1 MTLRLNISRSHAS
14 LILFNSADL
23 MKFSNKWLKSYRF
36 LACTLIT
43 LLFMA
48 HTAHWL
54 HIPTLQRMENILYDL
69 RLRTTA
75 VNTVDPRIVIID
87 IDEES
92 LAKEG
97 RWPWRRDKLAYLVD
111 MLFDYYNVKLLGFD
125 VVFSEPDTSG
135 GVELLEKLASGPLQ
149 KDAGF
154 LSTLETMRPQLSY
167 DDMFAKSLENRPV
180 VLGYIISHIA
190 EKTPEVGMLPTPL
203 AAANEHPFN
212 SLLFQG
218 KSYAANLPK
227 LQTAAMS
234 AGFFNNPNVDEDGVY
249 RRLPLL
255 INYNH
260 QLYESLSLAL
270 FRTLL
275 DMPEVKFITGEGY
288 GKIKS
293 NADSQLEGLDV
304 ENFHIPVD
312 QSSTLL
318 VPYRGRQGSFPYV
331 SATDVLNGVVTQ
343 ETLKDKIVILGTTAA
358 GLLDLRVTPV
368 QNVYAGVEIHAN
380 ILSGLLDQTIKS
392 RPGNI
397 LGVELVELL
406 LICLLA
412 IFIFPRVPVFLSAII
427 FSVLLVGGT
436 AFNFY
441 CWAIWNIDTM
451 LATPITLLTALY
463 GIQIFF
469 GYFFENRKK
478 KQMSNMFGQYIPPEL
493 VEQMSHSDEEFSLKG
508 ESREMTVLFSDVR
521 GFTTISEGMEP
532 QELCE
537 LINDILTP
545 VTRVIHEHKGT
556 IDKYIGD
563 AIMAFWGAPMHNPQ
577 HAAYAVKAGL
587 AILQTL
593 TLIHEKFKA
602 KGWPEIDIGI
612 GINTGKMSVGNMG
625 SQFRIAYTVMGDA
638 VNLGSR
644 LEGLTKQYGVKM
656 IVSESTL
663 LAAPEFTY
671 RELDK
676 VRVKGK
682 HKPITIYEPLGVTAD
697 ISSEQLQILDL
708 LNQGLHSYR
717 QQQWGAA
724 QVIFERLAEQYPHD
738 KLYSKYLERI
748 AYYLES
754 PPGTDWDGAFTYTS
768 K

>member
-1 MTLRLNISRSHAS
+1 
-14 LILFNSADL
+14 
-23 MKFSNKWLKSYRF
+23 
-36 LACTLIT
+36 
-43 LLFMA
+43 MA

-97 RWPWRRDKLAYLVD
+97 RWPWRRDKMAYLVD
-111 MLFDYYNVKLLGFD
+111 MLFDYYNIKLLGFD

-149 KDAGF
+149 KDTDF
-154 LSTLETMRPQLSY
+154 LSTLETVRPQLSY
-167 DDMFAKSLENRPV
+167 DDMFAKSLENRPI
-180 VLGYIISHIA
+180 VLGYFASQKV
-190 EKTPEVGMLPTPL
+190 EKTPEVGMLPSPVVAT
-203 AAANEHPFN
+203 AEHPFS
-212 SLLFQG
+212 SLLF
-218 KSYAANLPK
+218 KERSYAANLPK

-234 AGFFNNPNVDEDGVY
+234 GGFFNNPNVDEDGVY

-255 INYNH
+255 INYDNK
-260 QLYESLSLAL
+260 LYEALSLAL
-270 FRTLL
+270 YRTLL
-275 DMPEVKFITGEGY
+275 GMPEIKFITSEGY
-288 GKIKS
+288 GENNI
-293 NADSQLEGLDV
+293 DSRLESLDI
-304 ENFHIPVD
+304 EGFQIPVD

-318 VPYRGRQGSFPYV
+318 VPYRGRQGSFPYI
-331 SATDVLNGVVTQ
+331 SATDVLNGVVSQ
-343 ETLKDKIVILGTTAA
+343 EKLKDKIVIVGTSAA

-368 QNVYAGVEIHAN
+368 QNIYPGVEVHAN

-392 RPGNI
+392 RPSIIIGI
-397 LGVELVELL
+397 ETAELL
-406 LICLLA
+406 LICLLSV
-412 IFIFPRVPVFLSAII
+412 FIFPRLPVFLSAIM
-427 FSVLLVGGT
+427 FSALLVGGI
-436 AFNFY
+436 ALNFY

-469 GYFFENRKK
+469 GFFFESRKK
-478 KQMSNMFGQYIPPEL
+478 KQMGNMFGQYIPPEL
-493 VEQMSHSDEEFSLKG
+493 VEQMSQSDEEFSLKG

-563 AIMAFWGAPMHNPQ
+563 AIMAFWGAPMQNPQ
-577 HAAYAVKAGL
+577 HASYAVEAGL
-587 AILQTL
+587 AILQALKT
-593 TLIHEKFKA
+593 IQKDFKA
-602 KGWPEIDIGI
+602 KGWPEVDIGI
-612 GINTGKMSVGNMG
+612 GLNTGKMSVGNMG
-625 SQFRIAYTVMGDA
+625 SQFRIAYTIMGDA

-663 LAAPEFTY
+663 QAAPEFTY

-682 HKPITIYEPLGVTAD
+682 HKPITIYEPLGVTED
-697 ISSEQLQILDL
+697 ISPEQLQILAL
-708 LNQGLHSYR
+708 LNQGLHGYR
-717 QQQWGAA
+717 KQQWTDA
-724 QVIFERLAEQYPHD
+724 QSIFEQLSEQYPQD
-738 KLYSKYLERI
+738 KLYSIYLERI

-754 PPGTDWDGAFTYTS
+754 PPEIDWDGAFTHTS

>member
-1 MTLRLNISRSHAS
+1 
-14 LILFNSADL
+14 
-23 MKFSNKWLKSYRF
+23 MKFNNKWLKSYRF
-36 LACTLIT
+36 LACVVIT
-43 LLFMA
+43 LVFMA
-48 HTAHWL
+48 HTAQWL
-54 HIPTLQRMENILYDL
+54 NIPTLQRMENILYDL
-69 RLRTTA
+69 RLRTTV

-125 VVFSEPDTSG
+125 VVFSEPDTSA
-135 GVELLEKLASGPLQ
+135 GVELLEQLAAGPLQ

-180 VLGYIISHIA
+180 VLGYFASHIT
-190 EKTPEVGMLPTPL
+190 EKTPEVGALPAPL
-203 AAANEHPFN
+203 AAANELPF
-212 SLLFQG
+212 SPLLIKE

-234 AGFFNNPNVDEDGVY
+234 GGFFNNPNVDEDGVY

-260 QLYESLSLAL
+260 QVYEALSLAL

-275 DMPEVKFITGEGY
+275 GKPEVKFITGEGY
-288 GKIKS
+288 GKS
-293 NADSQLEGLDV
+293 NIDSHLEGL
-304 ENFHIPVD
+304 EIEGFHIPVD

-318 VPYRGRQGSFPYV
+318 VPYRGRQGSFSYI
-331 SATDVLNGVVTQ
+331 SATDVLNGVTGV
-343 ETLKDKIVILGTTAA
+343 EKLKDKIVIVGTSAA

-368 QNVYAGVEIHAN
+368 QNVYAGVEVHAN

-392 RPGNI
+392 RPSYI
-397 LGVELVELL
+397 LAIELAELL

-412 IFIFPRVPVFLSAII
+412 IFAFPRLPVFLSAIL
-427 FSVLLVGGT
+427 FSVLLIGGI

-441 CWAIWNIDTM
+441 CWAVWNIDTL
-451 LATPITLLTALY
+451 LATPITLLIGLY

-469 GYFFENRKK
+469 GFFFESRKK
-478 KQMSNMFGQYIPPEL
+478 KQMGNMFGQYIPPEL
-493 VEQMSHSDEEFSLKG
+493 VEQMSQSDEEFSLKG

-532 QELCE
+532 QELCD

-577 HAAYAVKAGL
+577 HASQAVKAGL
-587 AILQTL
+587 AILQALKT
-593 TLIHEKFKA
+593 IQKDFKA
-602 KGWPEIDIGI
+602 KGWPEVDIGI
-612 GINTGKMSVGNMG
+612 GLNTGKMSVGNMG

-663 LAAPEFTY
+663 QAAPEFTY

-682 HKPITIYEPLGVTAD
+682 HKPIAIYEPLDVTEN
-697 ISSEQLQILDL
+697 ISPEQLQLLDL
-708 LNQGLHSYR
+708 LNQGLYGYR
-717 QQQWGAA
+717 QQQWAAA
-724 QVIFERLAEQYPHD
+724 QTIFEQLSEQNPHD
-738 KLYSKYLERI
+738 KLYSIYLERI

-754 PPGTDWDGAFTYTS
+754 PPEADWDGAFTHTS

>member
-1 MTLRLNISRSHAS
+1 
-14 LILFNSADL
+14 
-23 MKFSNKWLKSYRF
+23 MKFSNKWIKSYRL
-36 LACTLIT
+36 LACAVIT

-69 RLRTTA
+69 RLRTMT
-75 VNTVDPRIVIID
+75 VNTIDPRIVIID

-97 RWPWRRDKLAYLVD
+97 RWPWRRDKLSYLVD

-149 KDAGF
+149 KDSDF
-154 LSTLETMRPQLSY
+154 LSTLETVRPQLSY

-180 VLGYIISHIA
+180 VLGYFASHIT
-190 EKTPEVGMLPTPL
+190 EKTPEVGMLPASL
-203 AAANEHPFN
+203 ASADQLPF
-212 SLLFQG
+212 SPLLFKEQ
-218 KSYAANLPK
+218 SYAANLPK

-234 AGFFNNPNVDEDGVY
+234 GGFFNNPNVDEDGVY

-255 INYNH
+255 VNYKGRI
-260 QLYESLSLAL
+260 YEALSLAL

-275 DMPEVKFITGEGY
+275 GKPEIKFTTGEGY
-288 GKIKS
+288 GK
-293 NADSQLEGLDV
+293 NNVDSHLEGL
-304 ENFHIPVD
+304 EIESFHIPVD

-331 SATDVLNGVVTQ
+331 SATDVLNGVADV
-343 ETLKDKIVILGTTAA
+343 EKLKDKIVIVGTSAA

-368 QNVYAGVEIHAN
+368 QNVYAGVEVHAN

-392 RPGNI
+392 RPSYI
-397 LGVELVELL
+397 LAIEFTELL
-406 LICLLA
+406 LICLVA
-412 IFIFPRVPVFLSAII
+412 IFAFPRL
-427 FSVLLVGGT
+427 SVLLSAVTFGVLLIVGI

-441 CWAIWNIDTM
+441 CWTIWNLDTV
-451 LATPITLLTALY
+451 LASPITLLTLLY

-469 GYFFENRKK
+469 GFFFESRKK
-478 KQMSNMFGQYIPPEL
+478 RQMGNMFGQYIPPEL
-493 VEQMSHSDEEFSLKG
+493 VEQMSQSDEEFSLKG

-545 VTRVIHEHKGT
+545 VTRVIHDSKGT

-577 HAAYAVKAGL
+577 HASYAVKSGL
-587 AILQTL
+587 AILQALST
-593 TLIHEKFKA
+593 IQQEFKA

-612 GINTGKMSVGNMG
+612 GLNTGKMSVGNMG

-656 IVSESTL
+656 IVSETTL
-663 LAAPEFTY
+663 QAAPEFTY

-682 HKPITIYEPLGVTAD
+682 HKPITIYEPLGQTED
-697 ISSEQLQILDL
+697 IKPDQLQMLDR
-708 LNQGLHSYR
+708 LNQGLHNYR
-717 QQQWGAA
+717 QQQWAA
-724 QVIFERLAEQYPHD
+724 ARTVFEQLAEQYPGD
-738 KLYSKYLERI
+738 KLYSIYLERI
-748 AYYLES
+748 AFYLES
-754 PPGTDWDGAFTYTS
+754 PPEADWDGAFTHTS

>member
-1 MTLRLNISRSHAS
+1 
-14 LILFNSADL
+14 
-23 MKFSNKWLKSYRF
+23 MKFSNKWIKYYRF
-36 LACTLIT
+36 LACALIT

-48 HTAHWL
+48 HAARWL
-54 HIPTLQRMENILYDL
+54 QIPTLQRMENILYDL

-75 VNTVDPRIVIID
+75 VNTIDPRIVIVD

-111 MLFDYYNVKLLGFD
+111 MLFDYYNIKVLGFD

-149 KDAGF
+149 KDANF
-154 LSTLETMRPQLSY
+154 LSTLETVRPQLSY

-180 VLGYIISHIA
+180 VLGYFASHIL
-190 EKTPEVGMLPTPL
+190 EKTPEIGMLPKPV
-203 AAANEHPFN
+203 AASDGLSFSP
-212 SLLFQG
+212 LLFKEQ
-218 KSYAANLPK
+218 SYAANLPK

-234 AGFFNNPNVDEDGVY
+234 GGFFNNPNVDEDGVY

-255 INYNH
+255 VNYKH
-260 QLYESLSLAL
+260 QLYEALSLAL
-270 FRTLL
+270 FRTFLG
-275 DMPEVKFITGEGY
+275 MPEVKFITGEGY
-288 GKIKS
+288 GENNI
-293 NADSQLEGLDV
+293 DSHLEGLAI
-304 ENFHIPVD
+304 EGFHIPVD

-318 VPYRGRQGSFPYV
+318 VPYRGRQGSFPYI
-331 SATDVLNGVVTQ
+331 SATDVLNGVTDVDK
-343 ETLKDKIVILGTTAA
+343 LKDKIVIVGTSAA

-368 QNVYAGVEIHAN
+368 QNIYPGVEVHAN
-380 ILSGLLDQTIKS
+380 IISGLLDQTIKS
-392 RPGNI
+392 RPSYI
-397 LGVELVELL
+397 LAIELTELL
-406 LICLLA
+406 SICLLTV
-412 IFIFPRVPVFLSAII
+412 FIFPRLPVFSSAII
-427 FSVLLVGGT
+427 FSALLIAGI

-441 CWAIWNIDTM
+441 CWTSLNIDTT
-451 LATPITLLTALY
+451 LASPITLLTLLY

-469 GYFFENRKK
+469 GFFFESRKK
-478 KQMSNMFGQYIPPEL
+478 KQMGNMFGQYIPPEL
-493 VEQMSHSDEEFSLKG
+493 VEQMSQSDEEFSLKG

-577 HAAYAVKAGL
+577 HASYAVKAGL
-587 AILQTL
+587 AILEALKVIQK
-593 TLIHEKFKA
+593 EFKA
-602 KGWPEIDIGI
+602 KGWPEVDIGI
-612 GINTGKMSVGNMG
+612 GLNTGKMSVGNMG
-625 SQFRIAYTVMGDA
+625 SQFRIAYTIMGDA

-663 LAAPEFTY
+663 QAAPEFTY

-682 HKPITIYEPLGVTAD
+682 HKPITIYEPLGITEH
-697 ISSEQLQILDL
+697 IGPEQLQILDL
-708 LNQGLHSYR
+708 LNQGLNSYR
-717 QQQWGAA
+717 QQHWAVA
-724 QVIFERLAEQYPHD
+724 QRIFEELAKQYPHD
-738 KLYSKYLERI
+738 KLYSIYLERI

-754 PPGTDWDGAFTYTS
+754 PPETDWDGAFTHTT

>member
-1 MTLRLNISRSHAS
+1 
-14 LILFNSADL
+14 

-36 LACTLIT
+36 LACALIT
-43 LLFMA
+43 LFFMA

-75 VNTVDPRIVIID
+75 VDTIDPRIVIID

-111 MLFDYYNVKLLGFD
+111 MLFDYYNIKLLGFD

-149 KDAGF
+149 KDTNF
-154 LSTLETMRPQLSY
+154 LSTLETVRPQLSY
-167 DDMFAKSLENRPV
+167 DDMFAKSLENRPII
-180 VLGYIISHIA
+180 LGYFASHKV
-190 EKTPEVGMLPTPL
+190 EKTPEVGVLPSPVV
-203 AAANEHPFN
+203 AAEELPF
-212 SLLFQG
+212 STLLFKE

-234 AGFFNNPNVDEDGVY
+234 GGFFNNPNVDEDGVY

-255 INYNH
+255 INYDNK
-260 QLYESLSLAL
+260 LYEALSLAL
-270 FRTLL
+270 YRTLL
-275 DMPEVKFITGEGY
+275 GMPEIKFLTSEGY
-288 GKIKS
+288 GENNI
-293 NADSQLEGLDV
+293 DSRLEGLDI
-304 ENFHIPVD
+304 EGFQIPVD

-318 VPYRGRQGSFPYV
+318 VPYRGRQGSFPYI
-331 SATDVLNGVVTQ
+331 SATDVLNGVVSQ
-343 ETLKDKIVILGTTAA
+343 EKLKDKIVIVGTSAA

-368 QNVYAGVEIHAN
+368 QNVYPGVEVHAN

-392 RPGNI
+392 RPSIIIGI
-397 LGVELVELL
+397 ETAELL
-406 LICLLA
+406 LICLLSV
-412 IFIFPRVPVFLSAII
+412 FIFPRLPVFLSAIM
-427 FSVLLVGGT
+427 FSALLVGGI
-436 AFNFY
+436 ALNFY

-469 GYFFENRKK
+469 GFFFESRKK
-478 KQMSNMFGQYIPPEL
+478 KQMGNMFGQYIPPEL
-493 VEQMSHSDEEFSLKG
+493 VEQMSQSDEEFSLKG

-563 AIMAFWGAPMHNPQ
+563 AIMAFWGAPMQNPQ
-577 HAAYAVKAGL
+577 HASYAVNAGL
-587 AILQTL
+587 AILRALKTIQ
-593 TLIHEKFKA
+593 KDFKA
-602 KGWPEIDIGI
+602 KGWPEVDIGI
-612 GINTGKMSVGNMG
+612 GLNTGKMSVGNMG
-625 SQFRIAYTVMGDA
+625 SQFRIAYTIMGDA

-663 LAAPEFTY
+663 QAAPEFTY

-682 HKPITIYEPLGVTAD
+682 HKPITIYEPLGVTED
-697 ISSEQLQILDL
+697 ISPEQLQILDL
-708 LNQGLHSYR
+708 LNQGLHGYR
-717 QQQWGAA
+717 KQQWTDA
-724 QVIFERLAEQYPHD
+724 QSIFQQLSEQNPHD
-738 KLYSKYLERI
+738 KLYSIYLERI

-754 PPGTDWDGAFTYTS
+754 PPEIDWDGAFTHTS

>member
-1 MTLRLNISRSHAS
+1 
-14 LILFNSADL
+14 
-23 MKFSNKWLKSYRF
+23 MKFSNKWVKSYRF
-36 LACTLIT
+36 LACALIT

-54 HIPTLQRMENILYDL
+54 NIPTLQRMENILYDL
-69 RLRTTA
+69 RLRTTV

-154 LSTLETMRPQLSY
+154 LSTLETIRPQLSY

-180 VLGYIISHIA
+180 VLGYFTSPKI
-190 EKTPEVGMLPTPL
+190 EKTPEVGMLPAPL
-203 AAANEHPFN
+203 AAADQLPF
-212 SLLFQG
+212 SPLLY
-218 KSYAANLPK
+218 KERSYAGNLPK

-234 AGFFNNPNVDEDGVY
+234 GGFFNNPNVDEDGVY

-260 QLYESLSLAL
+260 QVYEALSLAL

-275 DMPEVKFITGEGY
+275 DKPEVKFITGEGY
-288 GKIKS
+288 GKNNI
-293 NADSQLEGLDV
+293 DSHLEGL
-304 ENFHIPVD
+304 EIEGFHIPVD
-312 QSSTLL
+312 QSGTLL

-331 SATDVLNGVVTQ
+331 SATDVLNGAVDVAK
-343 ETLKDKIVILGTTAA
+343 LKDKIVIVGTSAA

-368 QNVYAGVEIHAN
+368 QNVYAGVEVHAN

-392 RPGNI
+392 RPSNI
-397 LGVELVELL
+397 LGAELAELL
-406 LICLLA
+406 LICLVA
-412 IFIFPRVPVFLSAII
+412 IIVFPRLPVFLSAVI
-427 FSVLLVGGT
+427 FSVLLISEI
-436 AFNFY
+436 AFSFY
-441 CWAIWNIDTM
+441 CWTIWNIDTI

-469 GYFFENRKK
+469 GFFFESQKK
-478 KQMSNMFGQYIPPEL
+478 KQLGNMFGQYIPPEL
-493 VEQMSHSDEEFSLKG
+493 VEQMSQSDEEFSLKG

-545 VTRVIHEHKGT
+545 VTHVIHDHKGT

-563 AIMAFWGAPMHNPQ
+563 AIMAFWGAPLHNPQ
-577 HAAYAVKAGL
+577 HASYAVRAGL
-587 AILQTL
+587 AILQALAT
-593 TLIHEKFKA
+593 IQQDFKA

-612 GINTGKMSVGNMG
+612 GLNTGKMSVGNMG

-656 IVSESTL
+656 IVSENTL

-682 HKPITIYEPLGVTAD
+682 HKPIAIYEPLGLTAD
-697 ISSEQLQILDL
+697 ISPEQLQTLDL
-708 LNQGLHSYR
+708 LNQGLHGYR
-717 QQQWGAA
+717 QQHWADA
-724 QVIFERLAEQYPHD
+724 QLIFEQLAKQYPHD
-738 KLYSKYLERI
+738 KLYSIYLERI
-748 AYYLES
+748 AYCLES
-754 PPGTDWDGAFTYTS
+754 PPETNWDGAFTHTS

>member
-1 MTLRLNISRSHAS
+1 
-14 LILFNSADL
+14 
-23 MKFSNKWLKSYRF
+23 
-36 LACTLIT
+36 
-43 LLFMA
+43 MA
-48 HTAHWL
+48 HTAHRL

-69 RLRTTA
+69 RLRTT
-75 VNTVDPRIVIID
+75 VINDIDQRIVIID

-97 RWPWRRDKLAYLVD
+97 RWPWRRDKLAYMVD

-125 VVFSEPDTSG
+125 VVFSEPDTGG

-149 KDAGF
+149 NDAGF
-154 LSTLETMRPQLSY
+154 LSALETMRPQLSY

-180 VLGYIISHIA
+180 VLGYFASHIS
-190 EKTPEVGMLPTPL
+190 EKTPEVGTLPTPL
-203 AAANEHPFN
+203 TSSKALPFS
-212 SLLFQG
+212 SLLFNE
-218 KSYAANLPK
+218 KSFAANLPK
-227 LQTAAMS
+227 LQKTAMS
-234 AGFFNNPNVDEDGVY
+234 GGFFNNPNVDEDGVY

-260 QLYESLSLAL
+260 QIYEALSLAL

-275 DMPEVKFITGEGY
+275 GMPEVKFTTGDNY
-288 GKIKS
+288 GGDT
-293 NADSQLEGLDV
+293 DSRLEGLDI
-304 ENFHIPVD
+304 EGFHIPVD
-312 QSSTLL
+312 QSSTIL

-331 SATDVLNGVVTQ
+331 SATDVLNGVVDQ
-343 ETLKDKIVILGTTAA
+343 EKLKDKIVIVGTSAA

-368 QNVYAGVEIHAN
+368 QNVYAGVEVHAN

-392 RPGNI
+392 RPTYI
-397 LGVELVELL
+397 LAVELAELL
-406 LICLLA
+406 LICFLA
-412 IFIFPRVPVFLSAII
+412 VLIFPRLPVFLSAII
-427 FSVLLVGGT
+427 FSALLIAGI

-441 CWAIWNIDTM
+441 CWAILNIDTL
-451 LATPITLLTALY
+451 LATPITLLTLLY

-469 GYFFENRKK
+469 GFFFESRKK
-478 KQMSNMFGQYIPPEL
+478 KQMGNMFGQYIPPEL
-493 VEQMSHSDEEFSLKG
+493 VEQMSQSDEEFSLKG

-577 HAAYAVKAGL
+577 HAAYAVRSGL
-587 AILQTL
+587 AILQALKT
-593 TLIHEKFKA
+593 IQKDFKA
-602 KGWPEIDIGI
+602 KGWPEVDIGI
-612 GINTGKMSVGNMG
+612 GLNTGTMSVGNMG
-625 SQFRIAYTVMGDA
+625 SQFRIAYTIMGDA

-663 LAAPEFTY
+663 QAAPEFTY

-682 HKPITIYEPLGVTAD
+682 HKPITIYEPLGVKED
-697 ISSEQLQILDL
+697 ISSEQLQMLDS
-708 LNQGLHSYR
+708 LNQALHNYR
-717 QQQWGAA
+717 HQQWATA
-724 QVIFERLAEQYPHD
+724 QVIFEQLAEQNPHD
-738 KLYSKYLERI
+738 KLYSIYLERI
-748 AYYLES
+748 AYYLDS
-754 PPGTDWDGAFTYTS
+754 PPEIDWDGAFTHTS

>member
-1 MTLRLNISRSHAS
+1 
-14 LILFNSADL
+14 

-36 LACTLIT
+36 LACALLT

-69 RLRTTA
+69 RLRATA
-75 VNTVDPRIVIID
+75 INTIDPRIVIID

-154 LSTLETMRPQLSY
+154 LSALETMRPQLSY

-180 VLGYIISHIA
+180 VMGYFASHIT
-190 EKTPEVGMLPTPL
+190 EKTPEVGRLPTPV
-203 AAANEHPFN
+203 ATADGHAFSP
-212 SLLFQG
+212 LLFEEH
-218 KSYAANLPK
+218 SYAANLPK
-227 LQTAAMS
+227 LQAAARS
-234 AGFFNNPNVDEDGVY
+234 GGFFHNPNVDEDGVY
-249 RRLPLL
+249 RRLPLVMK
-255 INYNH
+255 YNR

-270 FRTLL
+270 YRTLL
-275 DMPEVKFITGEGY
+275 GMPEVKFITGEGY
-288 GKIKS
+288 GES
-293 NADSQLEGLDV
+293 NTDSHLEGL
-304 ENFHIPVD
+304 EIEGFRIPVD
-312 QSSTLL
+312 QTGTLL

-331 SATDVLNGVVTQ
+331 SATDVLNGAVDQ
-343 ETLKDKIVILGTTAA
+343 DKLNGKIALLGTSAA

-368 QNVYAGVEIHAN
+368 QNLYAGVEIHAN

-392 RPGNI
+392 RPSYI
-397 LGVELVELL
+397 LAAELIELL
-406 LICLLA
+406 FICLLT
-412 IFIFPRVPVFLSAII
+412 IFVFPRLPVFLSAII
-427 FSVLLVGGT
+427 FGVLLTCGT

-441 CWAIWNIDTM
+441 CWAAWNIDTI
-451 LATPITLLTALY
+451 LATPITLFIALY

-469 GYFFENRKK
+469 GFFFESRKK
-478 KQMSNMFGQYIPPEL
+478 KQMGNMFGQYIPPEL
-493 VEQMSHSDEEFSLKG
+493 VEQMSQSDEEFSLKG

-563 AIMAFWGAPMHNPQ
+563 AIMAFWGAPMHNAQ
-577 HAAYAVKAGL
+577 HATYAVRAGL
-587 AILQTL
+587 AILQALKT
-593 TLIHEKFKA
+593 IQKDFKA
-602 KGWPEIDIGI
+602 KGWPEVDIGI
-612 GINTGKMSVGNMG
+612 GLNTGTMSVGNMG
-625 SQFRIAYTVMGDA
+625 SQFRIAYTIMGDA

-682 HKPITIYEPLGVTAD
+682 NKPITIYEPLGVTED
-697 ISSEQLQILDL
+697 IGYEQLQLLDL
-708 LNQGLHSYR
+708 LNQGLNDYR
-717 QQQWGAA
+717 QQQWIASQA
-724 QVIFERLAEQYPHD
+724 IFEQLAEQHPHD
-738 KLYSKYLERI
+738 KLYPIYLERI

-754 PPGTDWDGAFTYTS
+754 PPETDWDGAFTHTS

>member
-1 MTLRLNISRSHAS
+1 
-14 LILFNSADL
+14 
-23 MKFSNKWLKSYRF
+23 MKFSNKWLKFYRF
-36 LACTLIT
+36 LACALIT

-69 RLRTTA
+69 RLRTT
-75 VNTVDPRIVIID
+75 VLNSVDPRIVIID

-125 VVFSEPDTSG
+125 VVFSEPDTSA
-135 GVELLEKLASGPLQ
+135 GVELLEKMASGPLQ
-149 KDAGF
+149 KNADF

-167 DDMFAKSLENRPV
+167 DDMFAKSIENRPV
-180 VLGYIISHIA
+180 VLGYFASHIT
-190 EKTPEVGMLPTPL
+190 EKTPEVGILPASL
-203 AAANEHPFN
+203 AAADGLPF
-212 SLLFQG
+212 SPLLFNGQ
-218 KSYAANLPK
+218 SYAANLPK
-227 LQTAAMS
+227 LQTAAM
-234 AGFFNNPNVDEDGVY
+234 AGGFFNNPNVDEDGVY

-260 QLYESLSLAL
+260 QLYEALSLAL
-270 FRTLL
+270 FRALL
-275 DMPEVKFITGEGY
+275 GMPEVKFITGEGY
-288 GKIKS
+288 GKNNI
-293 NADSQLEGLDV
+293 DSHLEGLDI
-304 ENFHIPVD
+304 ESFHIPVD

-318 VPYRGRQGSFPYV
+318 VPYRGRQGSFPYI
-331 SATDVLNGVVTQ
+331 SATDVLNGVADV
-343 ETLKDKIVILGTTAA
+343 EKLKDKIVIVGTSAA

-368 QNVYAGVEIHAN
+368 QNVYAGVEVHAN

-392 RPGNI
+392 RPSYI
-397 LGVELVELL
+397 LAVELGELL
-406 LICLLA
+406 WVCLLA
-412 IFIFPRVPVFLSAII
+412 IFVFPRLPVFLSALI
-427 FSVLLVGGT
+427 FGVLLIAGI

-441 CWAIWNIDTM
+441 CWAMWNIDTV
-451 LATPITLLTALY
+451 LASPITLLTLLY

-469 GYFFENRKK
+469 GFFFESRKK
-478 KQMSNMFGQYIPPEL
+478 KQMGNMFGQYIPPEL
-493 VEQMSHSDEEFSLKG
+493 VEQMSQSDEEFSLKG

-577 HAAYAVKAGL
+577 HATYAVRAGL
-587 AILQTL
+587 AILQAL
-593 TLIHEKFKA
+593 TTIQKDFKA
-602 KGWPEIDIGI
+602 KGWPEVDIGI
-612 GINTGKMSVGNMG
+612 GLNTGKMSVGNMG
-625 SQFRIAYTVMGDA
+625 SQFRIAYTIMGDA

-663 LAAPEFTY
+663 MAAPEFTY

-682 HKPITIYEPLGVTAD
+682 HKPITIYEPLGVTED
-697 ISSEQLQILDL
+697 ISAGQLQILDL

-717 QQQWGAA
+717 QQQWVAA
-724 QVIFERLAEQYPHD
+724 QIVFEQLAEQYPHD
-738 KLYSKYLERI
+738 KLYPIYLDRI

-754 PPGTDWDGAFTYTS
+754 PPESDWDGAFTHTS